1 MIQLYSLKRKT
12 VRPCAKSANKMAAD
26 TARAVQKS
34 FTVKVNVQCVKE
46 IDVVSSRPIKD
57 KSKIMIKKMKIA
69 PEKMYNKRKICS
81 SMVSF
86 TAFSLI

>member
-34 FTVKVNVQCVKE
+34 FTVKVNEMCIRDRGITIMTGMLRMAME
-46 IDVVSSRPIKD
+46 IVIQAW
-57 KSKIMIKKMKIA
+57 I
-69 PEKMYNKRKICS
+69 
-81 SMVSF
+81 
-86 TAFSLI
+86 L